1 VPPNYTAH
9 LKIILDAVV
18 QKIHGTSPT
27 ITTEA
32 TESGNFITYISA
44 RNCNECYK
52 SPPMIRKDE
61 AEADAIYRYRRYQT
75 NIVGYNIVDL
85 NYPTLAKLVCE
96 INKYNEEVNELLLCA
111 TNAAT
116 MIQLTAG
123 P

>member
-1 VPPNYTAH
+1 
-9 LKIILDAVV
+9 
-18 QKIHGTSPT
+18 
-27 ITTEA
+27 
-32 TESGNFITYISA
+32 
-44 RNCNECYK
+44 
-52 SPPMIRKDE
+52 MIRKDE